1 MHPIILRS
9 IRPYTTL
16 RFQKN
21 NRFSKPR
28 ETTRIDATAF
38 PPLRAATDVD
48 TTTTSTTELTDKQ
61 IAQVV
66 AVVPKLGQYDAS
78 LWRRCHRAIC
88 DQGFSTFSF
97 QRIIS
102 GQPSLLTWQPTA
114 LQAAIEA
121 WRGASQFG
129 DRRVYELLEEYP
141 ELFRFS
147 DERVLGQRLTLL
159 KSYAATDKNIWR
171 LLMNAPNLL
180 TDREEL
186 IASRIE
192 YVTGQ
197 MRAELADVVKSTV
210 MAHSMDSIRTRHAF
224 LDRLGVYKRRS
235 PKVDPKLDAS
245 AKNPRLHT
253 IYDCDER
260 VFASKVCGV
269 SPDEWEVFEK
279 LYAVEL
285 EKGGGVVVE
294 GLDGGV
300 RLGAEEGEE
309 EEEEA
314 VQR

>member
-1 MHPIILRS
+1 MIPAH
-9 IRPYTTL
+9 
-16 RFQKN
+16 N
-21 NRFSKPR
+21 
-28 ETTRIDATAF
+28 IDTA
-38 PPLRAATDVD
+38 AAAAAP
-48 TTTTSTTELTDKQ
+48 TELTDKH

-66 AVVPKLGQYDAS
+66 AIIPKLGQYDAA

-88 DQGFSTFSF
+88 DQGFDTFSF

-102 GQPSLLTWQPTA
+102 GQPSLLTWQPAA
-114 LQAAIEA
+114 LQSAIES

-159 KSYAATDKNIWR
+159 KTYAATDKNVWR
-171 LLMNAPNLL
+171 MLMNAPNLL

-186 IASRIE
+186 IAARIE
-192 YVTGQ
+192 YVTKQ

-245 AKNPRLHT
+245 AKNPRLHA
-253 IYDCDER
+253 IFDCDDR
-260 VFASKVCGV
+260 VFASKVCAV

-279 LYAVEL
+279 LYAVEM
-285 EKGGGVVVE
+285 EKGGGVIEEGVV
-294 GLDGGV
+294 
-300 RLGAEEGEE
+300 GAVGFGEGEE
-309 EEEEA
+309 EEDEEEEA
-314 VQR
+314 AQR